1 MASIA
6 IIGQGYMANA
16 HAAAWA
22 NAGQGDA
29 IKYICTP
36 RPKEGAVAAAAKA
49 KYISDLEIVLNDPDV
64 KYVSITTPTLT
75 HKEISLA
82 LLAAG
87 KHVLLEKPI
96 AFTLSDALEIEA
108 ASKKSS
114 GSLMLAHV
122 VRFFLGYQKLH
133 EATVRGDLG
142 KVLSVQARRFSPKPT
157 WAAWLGDESQSGGM
171 LLDFSIHDFDQI
183 NLYLGKPIE
192 VFTLQTSPTGPAE
205 ITIKYE
211 GGGVGQVQSFMNAA
225 PGVPFTSTIDL
236 LGTDGIAHYEFS
248 AISATEES
256 SSGNSAGVNSW
267 HVFSAG
273 GNTVEQIPSDDP
285 YGRQVAYFFD
295 QAKRGGKYD
304 LISTHDAISAL
315 KVSLAAKQSLK
326 EGRPVSIA

>member
-1 MASIA
+1 
-6 IIGQGYMANA
+6 
-16 HAAAWA
+16 
-22 NAGQGDA
+22 
-29 IKYICTP
+29 
-36 RPKEGAVAAAAKA
+36 
-49 KYISDLEIVLNDPDV
+49 
-64 KYVSITTPTLT
+64 
-75 HKEISLA
+75 
-82 LLAAG
+82 
-87 KHVLLEKPI
+87 
-96 AFTLSDALEIEA
+96 
-108 ASKKSS
+108 
-114 GSLMLAHV
+114 
-122 VRFFLGYQKLH
+122 
-133 EATVRGDLG
+133 
-142 KVLSVQARRFSPKPT
+142 
-157 WAAWLGDESQSGGM
+157 

-295 QAKRGGKYD
+295 QAQRGGKYD

-326 EGRPVSIA
+326 EGGPVSIA